1 MFENLFKKNQKSNDD
16 NLVENNED
24 YKEFHVSD
32 LYTAYPALIS
42 IKYEEDGYVT
52 IYNGQSVTESD
63 VIVVKF
69 ISRRYVENI
78 LTGRQYG
85 IFHQFESD
93 ELKKF
98 VGQFMVNNLTPL
110 EMVLIDKTK
119 TTLTRQEIRELLYP
133 KSKKKDE
140 KSKYSDV
147 IIQKIGETNQ
157 KVNSSSID
165 EEEKEKIGKEL
176 ISIANYYVNTL
187 KMLSGSNKQSLGLT
201 VNQKSI
207 IDLKKECMERL
218 VEIEIMLP
226 PENINTLMNELS
238 ILEQSILKRK

>member
-16 NLVENNED
+16 NLVENNDD
-24 YKEFHVSD
+24 YEEFQVSD

-52 IYNGQSVTESD
+52 SYNGQSVTESD

-78 LTGRQYG
+78 LTGRKYG
-85 IFHQFESD
+85 IFHQFEAD

-110 EMVLIDKTK
+110 EMVLINKTK
-119 TTLTRQEIRELLYP
+119 TTLTRQEIRELVYP
-133 KSKKKDE
+133 ESKKNDE

-147 IIQKIGETNQ
+147 IIQKIDETNQ
-157 KVNSSSID
+157 KVNLSSID

-187 KMLSGSNKQSLGLT
+187 KKLSGNNKQNLGLT